1 MTEKPDITPWEV
13 SNELKETDYD
23 RIANEFGAK
32 LIDEEIISRIKRI
45 TGEVHP
51 FLTHRIFYSHR
62 DLDIALDSYEK
73 GEKFYLYTG
82 RGPSG
87 EMHLGHLLPFVF
99 TKWLQDRFDVDLI
112 IQITDD
118 EKFIFRDV
126 NEKDLEKYTR
136 RNILDILSVG
146 FKPEKTHVL
155 IDSKHSGL
163 LYNQAIRVS
172 KHINASSVKAVF
184 GFTDSDNI
192 GKYFFTSMQSVP
204 AFVMSVLKGKN
215 VRCLIPYAIDQDP
228 HFKLSRDVLP
238 KLGYYKPSSIISKFI
253 PSLKG
258 GGKMSSSDQTT
269 GIYLAD
275 DHKTV
280 RRKLMKYAFS
290 GGRDTAE
297 EQRKYGANPDI
308 DFAFNVYRMLE
319 PDLNRT
325 AEIYDEYKSGKMLSG
340 EMKALASDRINEFL
354 DGLRARREIVE
365 KDFES
370 YMFDPAEFQG

>member
-1 MTEKPDITPWEV
+1 MTEKPGITPWEV

-32 LIDEEIISRIKRI
+32 LIDGQMISRIKKI
-45 TGEVHP
+45 AGEVHP
-51 FLTHRIFYSHR
+51 FLTHRIFFSHR

-73 GEKFYLYTG
+73 GNKFYLYTG

-112 IQITDD
+112 VQITDD
-118 EKFIFRDV
+118 EKYLFRDV
-126 NEKDLEKYTR
+126 NERDLEKYTKQ
-136 RNILDILSVG
+136 NILDILSVG
-146 FKPEKTHVL
+146 FRPEKTHVL
-155 IDSKHSGL
+155 VDTHHSGL
-163 LYNQAIRVS
+163 LYNQAIKVS
-172 KHINASSVKAVF
+172 KHITASSVKAVF
-184 GFTDSDNI
+184 GFSDSDNI

-204 AFVMSVLKGKN
+204 AFIMSVLKGRN
-215 VRCLIPYAIDQDP
+215 VRCMIPYAIDQDP

-258 GGKMSSSDQTT
+258 GGKMSSSDRTT
-269 GIYLAD
+269 GIYLD
-275 DHKTV
+275 DDPKTV

-297 EQRKYGANPDI
+297 EQRKYGANLDI

-319 PDLNRT
+319 PDIGKTSRVY
-325 AEIYDEYKSGKMLSG
+325 EDYRRGKMLSG
-340 EMKALASDRINEFL
+340 EMKGLAADMINEFL
-354 DGLRARREIVE
+354 ARIQSQREIVE
-365 KDFES
+365 KDYDS
-370 YMFDPAEFQG
+370 YMFDPSKLQ

>member
-1 MTEKPDITPWEV
+1 MTGKPDITPWEV

-32 LIDEEIISRIKRI
+32 LIDDDMIAKIKSI
-45 TGEVHP
+45 AGEVHP
-51 FLTHRIFYSHR
+51 FLSQRIFFSHR
-62 DLDIALDSYEK
+62 DLDIALESYSR
-73 GEKFYLYTG
+73 GDKFYLYTG

-99 TKWLQDRFDVDLI
+99 TRWLQEKFDVDLI

-118 EKFIFRDV
+118 EKFLFRDV
-126 NEKDLEKYTR
+126 SETDLEKYTR
-136 RNILDILSVG
+136 SNILDILSVG

-155 IDSKHSGL
+155 VDTEHSGL
-163 LYNQAIRVS
+163 LYNQAIKVS
-172 KHINASSVKAVF
+172 KHINASSIKAVF
-184 GFTDSDNI
+184 GFSDSDNI

-204 AFVMSVLKGKN
+204 AFLMSVLKGRN

-238 KLGYYKPSSIISKFI
+238 KLGYFKPSSIISKFI

-258 GGKMSSSDQTT
+258 SGKMSSSDHTT

-275 DHKTV
+275 DHRTV

-308 DFAFNVYRMLE
+308 DFAFNVFRMLE

-325 AEIYDEYKSGKMLSG
+325 SEIYEEYRTGRMLSG
-340 EMKALASDRINEFL
+340 EMKSLAADRINDFL
-354 DGLRARREIVE
+354 DGLRTQREVVARDI
-365 KDFES
+365 ES
-370 YMFDPAEFQG
+370 YMFDPVKLTE